1 MVKGKS
7 SLDGEKRGI
16 FLFVFFFFSFFF
28 KVIRLMKGFMIG
40 VIENVR
46 VRWAGHV
53 D

>member
-1 MVKGKS
+1 MG
-7 SLDGEKRGI
+7 
-16 FLFVFFFFSFFF
+16 FFCVFSFSFLFF

-46 VRWAGHV
+46 VRWTGHV